1 MHRKWDARVS
11 ARTDHDMP
19 TRSHQQEPNKGLG
32 GTSKEYFL
40 ESDLSSV
47 FSQEAL
53 RFFSLFVLFLFFCTR
68 IYIFNGS
75 IDGGNLKNRTVSITL
90 VETRSP

>member
-1 MHRKWDARVS
+1 MKEVLTEIKNKKQNMHRKWDARVS

-53 RFFSLFVLFLFFCTR
+53 RFFSLFVLFLFFALES
-68 IYIFNGS
+68 IYLTAASMVAI
-75 IDGGNLKNRTVSITL
+75 
-90 VETRSP
+90 